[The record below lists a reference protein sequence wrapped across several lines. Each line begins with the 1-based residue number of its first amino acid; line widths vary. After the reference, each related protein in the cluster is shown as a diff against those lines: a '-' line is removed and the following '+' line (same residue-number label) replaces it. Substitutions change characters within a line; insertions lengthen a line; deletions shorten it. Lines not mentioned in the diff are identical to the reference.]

1 MLLIADPYM
10 CTYYGTTTIYTCVSQ
25 VIRLLVSAGADATDC
40 GLELDPLYLRAFPA
54 AVSVVAAGEAIYS
67 LEESSHGS

>member
-1 MLLIADPYM
+1 M
-10 CTYYGTTTIYTCVSQ
+10 CVSQ